1 MTAPEWIP
9 ALTLETL
16 EVGESRVISHG
27 RERIALFRPE
37 EGEFYAID
45 NRCPHE
51 GYPLARGSVRDCV
64 VTCPWHNF
72 KFDLRDGHCVLG
84 DEEVRVYP
92 LRVRAGTV
100 EIDVR
105 QPDPAR
111 LIPRHRTS
119 LERAVQGGKL
129 GQIARE
135 VVRLL
140 ELGMTP
146 RELAHVALRLD
157 AAYAEY
163 GTTHASPV
171 AVDGLT
177 LARRYEGPK
186 AALPLVQ
193 AFFGAAES
201 NLRLPARSVASAVDP
216 GDDPAAAGERLRE
229 RVEAEALIEAE
240 GLLRGA
246 LARGWGPEIVEPWIL
261 RLCADHL
268 LGFGHPLIYAVK
280 LFSFLREVGWEHAD
294 ELLPALLARTINSTR
309 SDQIPEE
316 RWLRAQMA
324 ELWPELV
331 GWAAACDRE
340 DAPPIDRGALASAVL
355 DGERDEWMGLL
366 REALAAG
373 VRLDSVADALVL
385 AASERLLRF
394 DVAVD
399 SDPGIQNGWLDVTH
413 RLTFASA
420 VREALASSRDPALL
434 MLLVQAAFFV
444 HRAARLD
451 LAEEA
456 RLVRAEAGSE
466 DVVGDLA
473 AMVEAIR
480 RHDGPEAVA
489 AAERL
494 LVADEAGGEVRGDE
508 RGEGGSILGRVEAT
522 LEELAV
528 GDLAI
533 RPIYVA
539 HWIKLCVAAFAE
551 ARALPPG
558 RGRRLPILACVRF
571 FAGPVHENRSRGVV
585 HDAIRFVVDGKVP
598 KTLT

>member
-27 RERIALFRPE
+27 RERIAVFRPQ
-37 EGEFYAID
+37 EGELYAID

-72 KFDLRDGHCVLG
+72 KFDLRDGQCVLG
-84 DEEVRVYP
+84 DEQVRVYP
-92 LRVRAGTV
+92 LRIRAGTV
-100 EIDVR
+100 ELDVR
-105 QPDPAR
+105 QPDPSR
-111 LIPRHRTS
+111 LIPRHRAS
-119 LERAVQGGKL
+119 LEGAVQGGKL

-135 VVRLL
+135 AVRLL
-140 ELGMTP
+140 ELGMTE

-157 AAYAEY
+157 ASYAEY
-163 GTTHASPV
+163 GTTHATPV
-171 AVDGLT
+171 AIDGLF
-177 LARRYEGPK
+177 LARRYAGSK

-193 AFFGAAES
+193 AFFSAAES
-201 NLRLPARSVASAVDP
+201 NLRLPPRKVAPAIDP
-216 GDDPAAAGERLRE
+216 GDDPEAAGERLRE
-229 RVEAEALIEAE
+229 RVEAEALTQAE

-261 RLCADHL
+261 RLQADHL

-280 LFSFLREVGWEHAD
+280 LFPFLREVGWEHAD

-309 SDQIPEE
+309 TDQIPEE
-316 RWLRAQMA
+316 RWLRERMA
-324 ELWPELV
+324 ETWPELGV
-331 GWAAACDRE
+331 WAAACAREDVPAIDRE
-340 DAPPIDRGALASAVL
+340 ALASAVL
-355 DGERDEWMGLL
+355 DGSRDAWFGLL
-366 REALAAG
+366 RDALAAG
-373 VRLDSVADALVL
+373 VRLESVADALVL

-394 DVAVD
+394 DAAID
-399 SDPGIQNGWLDVTH
+399 GDPAIQEGWLDVTH

-420 VREALASSRDPALL
+420 VRGALAGRRDPALL
-434 MLLVQAAFFV
+434 MLLVQAAFFI
-444 HRAARLD
+444 HGAAPLD
-451 LAEEA
+451 LAVEDRIE
-456 RLVRAEAGSE
+456 RASVASE
-466 DVVGDLA
+466 DVARDLE
-473 AMVEAIR
+473 AMTAAIR
-480 RHDGPEAVA
+480 RRHGPDAVA

-494 LVADEAGGEVRGDE
+494 LVADEGAEAAPESPV
-508 RGEGGSILGRVEAT
+508 LAQLEAT

-528 GDLAI
+528 SDLAT

-558 RGRRLPILACVRF
+558 PGRRLPILACVRF
-571 FAGPVHENRSRGVV
+571 FAGPVQENRGRGMV